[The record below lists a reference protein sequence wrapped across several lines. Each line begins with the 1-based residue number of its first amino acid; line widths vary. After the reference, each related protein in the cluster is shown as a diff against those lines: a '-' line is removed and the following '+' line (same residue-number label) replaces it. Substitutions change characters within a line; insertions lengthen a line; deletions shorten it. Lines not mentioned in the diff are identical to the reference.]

1 MKPLAIL
8 GGTFD
13 PVHIGHLCVAWEASE
28 LLDAEVRL
36 MPASVPPHRTPPVA
50 SAEQRVALLRAALAG
65 QDRLRLDLRELERD
79 GPSYSVDTLE
89 ALRAE
94 QGDRPLVLLMGA
106 DAFTGLPTWHRWERL
121 FELAHLGVFARPG
134 FEADWP
140 AELEAAAKGR
150 LATPDDDWRRQ
161 PAGRVLHLDVTP
173 LDISATRIRG
183 LLASGRVPRYLLP
196 DGVFADASLLDMYS
210 RPRAP

>member
-36 MPASVPPHRTPPVA
+36 MPARVPPHRTPPVA
-50 SAEQRVALLRAALAG
+50 SAGQRVALLRAALAG
-65 QDRLRLDLRELERD
+65 QDRLQLDLRELERD

-94 QGDRPLVLLMGA
+94 QGDRPLVLLIGG
-106 DAFTGLPTWHRWERL
+106 DAFAGLPSWHRWERL

-140 AELEAAAKGR
+140 VELEAAVAAR
-150 LATPDDDWRRQ
+150 RATPDDDWRRQ
-161 PAGRVLHLDVTP
+161 PAGRVLQLDVTP
-173 LDISATRIRG
+173 LDISATHVRG
-183 LLASGRVPRYLLP
+183 LLANGRVPRYLLP
-196 DGVFADASLLDMYS
+196 DGVFADASLLDVYCRS
-210 RPRAP
+210 RAP

>member
-28 LLDAEVRL
+28 LLGAEVHL
-36 MPASVPPHRTPPVA
+36 LPASVPPHRPPPIA
-50 SAEQRVALLRAALAG
+50 SVEQRVAMLRAALAG
-65 QDRLRLDLRELERD
+65 QDRLQLDLRELERA

-94 QGDRPLVLLMGA
+94 HGDRPLVLLMGA
-106 DAFTGLPTWHRWERL
+106 DAFAGLLTWHRWQRL

-134 FEADWP
+134 FEAAWP
-140 AELEAAAKGR
+140 AELDEVVQGR
-150 LATPDDDWRRQ
+150 RATLDDDWRHH
-161 PAGRVLHLDVTP
+161 PAGRVLPLDVTP
-173 LDISATRIRG
+173 LEVSATRIRS
-183 LLASGRVPRYLLP
+183 LLAQGRSPRYLLP
-196 DGVFADASLLDMYS
+196 ERLVDTPGLLDAY
-210 RPRAP
+210 RAGQE

>member
-36 MPASVPPHRTPPVA
+36 MPAGVPPHRTPPVA

-65 QDRLRLDLRELERD
+65 QDRLQLDPRELGRD

-106 DAFTGLPTWHRWERL
+106 DAFASLPSWHRWSRL
-121 FELAHLGVFARPG
+121 FELAHLGVFTRPG
-134 FEADWP
+134 FKAAWP
-140 AELEAAAKGR
+140 ADLDAAITGR
-150 LATPDDDWRRQ
+150 LVD
-161 PAGRVLHLDVTP
+161 PAGDWYVREAGSVLQLEVTP
-173 LDISATRIRG
+173 LEISATRIRR
-183 LLASGRVPRYLLP
+183 LLAEGRVPRYLLP
-196 DGVFADASLLDMYS
+196 EGVFDVPGWLEVYRRS
-210 RPRAP
+210 PG